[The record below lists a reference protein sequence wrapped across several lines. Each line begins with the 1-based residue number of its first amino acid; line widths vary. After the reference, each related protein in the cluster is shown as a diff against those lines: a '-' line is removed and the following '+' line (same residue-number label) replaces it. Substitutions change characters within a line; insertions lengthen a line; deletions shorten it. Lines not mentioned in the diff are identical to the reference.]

1 MRTTAIPAAALLLAT
16 AALTACGDVAG
27 PSDRWAEPENI
38 QFAASLNIDLA
49 QMNRTAS
56 GLYWQDLEV
65 GVGLAAEIGHT
76 VIIHYNVWLPDG
88 TLIDS
93 SYGKSPIEFPVH
105 GGIVIAGMDEGVVG
119 MQLGGRRKLV
129 IRPELAYG
137 RRGRDP
143 VPPLA
148 TLVFDVELI
157 SIRV

>member
-1 MRTTAIPAAALLLAT
+1 MRTLTPLAILLTAVLG
-16 AALTACGDVAG
+16 TACGSPVG
-27 PSDRWAEPENI
+27 PSDRWAEPETI
-38 QFAASLNIDLA
+38 EFAVSLNVDLT

-65 GVGLAAEIGHT
+65 GTGLAAEIGHT

-88 TLIDS
+88 TLVDS
-93 SYGKSPIEFPVH
+93 SYGKGAPIEFPVH

-129 IRPELAYG
+129 VRPELAYG

-143 VPPLA
+143 VPPLT
-148 TLVFDVELI
+148 TLVFEVELV
-157 SIRV
+157 SIRI